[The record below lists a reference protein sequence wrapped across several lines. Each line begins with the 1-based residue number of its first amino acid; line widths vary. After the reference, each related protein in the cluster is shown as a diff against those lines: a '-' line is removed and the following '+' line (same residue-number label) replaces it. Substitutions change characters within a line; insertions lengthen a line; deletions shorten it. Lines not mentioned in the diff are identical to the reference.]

1 MPQGAILI
9 AGFVVSAA
17 MLAVSVALYIWTK
30 RCRLSGA
37 GLSPWHRLCVCVF
50 ASVYVFE
57 LSQVLGELVVA
68 DSPLLQTLFSAVQ
81 MFLLEKDI
89 DLDTDAIRMALGELA
104 QPYIT
109 YNALLYLLAPLTTL
123 SAALVLFS
131 KYVSLPL
138 LRLQSRRREVFLF
151 SDLTED
157 SLELATSVASHDAT
171 FVVAF
176 ADVDSCEDEE
186 LVLQAREARF
196 LCLSE
201 SISTL
206 LSWCSRRATLHVV
219 LSSGNEVSNLHNTLA
234 VVSMLAEHASADQN
248 ITIHAVSDT
257 TAIDNYVDA
266 ASEIAVRSNANI
278 RIRRINKTAD
288 LVRQLLLSNP
298 LFLPGLPTDDSR
310 DLYEGRQRH
319 VIIVGH
325 DDLCYEFLK
334 GALWC
339 GRAKGLAMRI
349 ELIDESAQELE
360 RRLAFECPELHAL
373 AGTEYDLR
381 FFDLDP
387 MSDGLLRH
395 LGQCAASVSYVLLSL
410 DDELVGIHVAKRVR
424 ETLERERIALG
435 ISSPSVPLVAV
446 RVADTLLA
454 QTLAKAQVPKGQS
467 YGLVAVGSRESLL
480 SYKSVFHPTLET
492 WARNLNRA
500 YWGYFDLPVGEEREA
515 LGVAADEAY
524 ERLEYNRN
532 SSMASAIFLKYDLYS
547 FCRTIASGE
556 CELLSTEDLPD
567 AQDWQLSLDDAAFGK
582 VVDAYEAYVREGN
595 TDWLQRLEHERWNG
609 YVRTLGFCRA
619 SEDEY
624 RAFFPRTHN
633 DQDQLARL
641 HICLVSYDDLDR
653 VDAMVERVEGS
664 PRAKGF
670 KDVDKAVIGH
680 LPQIVRSTRG

>member
-1 MPQGAILI
+1 MSQGAMLI
-9 AGFVVSAA
+9 AGFVVSAT
-17 MLAVSVALYIWTK
+17 MLAASVVLYMRTK
-30 RCRLSGA
+30 HLHLSGV
-37 GLSPWHRLCVCVF
+37 GLSPWHRLCVCIF

-57 LSQVLGELVVA
+57 LTQVLSNLVLA
-68 DSPLLQTLFSAVQ
+68 DSPLLQTLFYTAQ

-89 DLDTDAIRMALGELA
+89 DLDTDAIHMMLGHLA

-138 LRLQSRRREVFLF
+138 LYLQSLRREVFLF

-157 SLELATSVASHDAT
+157 SFELATSVMSHDAT

-176 ADVDSCEDEE
+176 ANVDSCEDEE
-186 LVLQAREARF
+186 LVLRARETRF

-206 LSWCSRRATLHVV
+206 LSWCSRQVTLHVV
-219 LSSGNEVSNLHNTLA
+219 LSSGNEVSNLHNTLSLA
-234 VVSMLAEHASADQN
+234 GMLAERGDAGQS

-257 TAIDNYVDA
+257 AAIDNYIDA
-266 ASEIAVRSNANI
+266 ASEIAASSKADI
-278 RIRRINKTAD
+278 QIRRINKTAD
-288 LVRQLLLSNP
+288 LVQQLLLSSP
-298 LFLPGLPTDDSR
+298 LFLPGLPADDSR
-310 DLYEGRQRH
+310 DLYSGSQRH

-334 GALWC
+334 AALWC
-339 GRAKGLAMRI
+339 GRTKGLAMRI
-349 ELIDESAQELE
+349 ELIDESAKELE
-360 RRLAFECPELHAL
+360 QRLAFECPELHAL
-373 AGTEYDLR
+373 VGVEYDLS
-381 FFDLDP
+381 FFDLNP

-395 LGQCAASVSYVLLSL
+395 IGQCAASVSYVLLSL
-410 DDELVGIHVAKRVR
+410 DDELEGVHVAKRVR
-424 ETLERERIALG
+424 ETLERERVALG
-435 ISSPSVPLVAV
+435 SLSPSAPLVAV

-454 QTLAKAQVPKGQS
+454 RTLAKAQVPKGQS
-467 YGLVAVGSRESLL
+467 YGLAAVGSRESLL
-480 SYKSVFHPTLET
+480 SYNSVFHPTLET

-500 YWGYFDLPVGEEREA
+500 YWGYFDLPAGEDREA
-515 LGVAADEAY
+515 LGVVADAAY
-524 ERLEYNRN
+524 ERLEYNRT

-547 FCRTIASGE
+547 FCRTIAAGE
-556 CELLSTEDLPD
+556 CTLLATEDLPD
-567 AQDWQLSLDDAAFGK
+567 ARDWQLPLNDPVFEK
-582 VVDAYEAYVREGN
+582 VIDAYEAYVQEGN

-609 YVRTLGFCRA
+609 YVRTLGFSRA
-619 SEDEY
+619 TEDEY
-624 RAFFPRTHN
+624 RAFFPRTHS

-641 HICLVSYDDLDR
+641 HICLVPYDDLDQ

-680 LPQIVRSTRG
+680 LPQIIRFANG